1 MRVAT
6 CQYDV
11 KKSKPLDNIQ
21 TIKTMLKGIKA
32 DLIVLPELALTGY
45 FFENSASL
53 KALTKSIDKLK
64 VIETLQNIA
73 REVQSTI
80 VVGLSELDNDK
91 LYNTAYVIDQSGV
104 IGKHR
109 KIHLTR
115 NEKIFD
121 AGDTVDI
128 INVNGINIGIAICFE
143 TWFPEFFR
151 TLAARGADMVVCPS
165 NFGGPYTHDVAR
177 VRALENSLPVVLTN
191 RVGSELMYGEI
202 EPFCGGSR
210 IIDAY
215 GTIIH
220 ASDDQA
226 GIYVTDI
233 DCLTPTRNKNLICD
247 EMDKERAKY
256 NGM

>member
-11 KKSKPLDNIQ
+11 KKSKPLENIQ
-21 TIKTMLKGIKA
+21 TIEIMLKGIKA
-32 DLIVLPELALTGY
+32 DLIVLPELALSGY
-45 FFENSASL
+45 FFEDSASL

-80 VVGLSELDNDK
+80 VIGLSEIDSDK
-91 LYNTAYVIDQSGV
+91 LYNTAYVIDHTGV

-109 KIHLTR
+109 KMHLTR
-115 NEKIFD
+115 NEQIFD
-121 AGDTVDI
+121 AGDKVDI
-128 INVNGINIGIAICFE
+128 INVNGVKIGIAICFE

-177 VRALENSLPVVLTN
+177 VRALENSLPVVLVN
-191 RVGSELMYGEI
+191 RVGSELMHGET
-202 EPFCGGSR
+202 ETFCGGSR

-220 ASDDQA
+220 ASDDKA
-226 GIYVTDI
+226 RLHVTEV

-247 EMDKERAKY
+247 DMDKERAKY
-256 NGM
+256 KLL